1 MQSVTY
7 NSPLTFML
15 KLKVVTPDKII
26 IDEVVDSISLPTTS
40 GVITVLN
47 KHIPLVSTIKAG
59 EMIIKKGAS
68 GVGYSVF
75 KGLVNVRPHSKGIT
89 EVVVLLERG
98 EMVDELDVE
107 RAEAALKRAEAMRD
121 EKIDDEDFSLFEG
134 LVEKEL
140 NRVKIAKKY
149 RRHLR

>member
-1 MQSVTY
+1 
-7 NSPLTFML
+7 ML

-26 IDEVVDSISLPTTS
+26 TDEVVDSISLPTTS

-47 KHIPLVSTIKAG
+47 KHVPLVSTIKAG
-59 EMIIKKGAS
+59 EMIIRKAGA
-68 GVGYSVF
+68 GVGYSVY
-75 KGLVNVRPHSKGIT
+75 KGLVNVRPHYKGIT

-107 RAEAALKRAEAMRD
+107 RAEEALKRAEAMRD

-149 RRHLR
+149 RKYHH

>member
-1 MQSVTY
+1 
-7 NSPLTFML
+7 ML

-26 IDEVVDSISLPTTS
+26 TDEVVDSVSLPTTS

-47 KHIPLVSTIKAG
+47 KHIPLVSTIRSGEMVIKKAG
-59 EMIIKKGAS
+59 S
-68 GVGYSVF
+68 GVGYAVY
-75 KGLVNVRPHSKGIT
+75 KGLVNVRPHHKGIT

-98 EMVDELDVE
+98 EMVDELDHD
-107 RAEAALKRAEAMRD
+107 RAQEALKRAEEIRN
-121 EKIDDEDFSLFEG
+121 EKVDDEDFSLFEG

-149 RRHLR
+149 RRHHP

>member
-1 MQSVTY
+1 
-7 NSPLTFML
+7 ML

-26 IDEVVDSISLPTTS
+26 TDEVVDSISLPTTS

-47 KHIPLVSTIKAG
+47 KHVPLVSTIKAG
-59 EMIIKKGAS
+59 EMIIRKAGS
-68 GVGYSVF
+68 GVGYSVY
-75 KGLVNVRPHSKGIT
+75 KGLVNVRPHFKGIT

-107 RAEAALKRAEAMRD
+107 RAEEALKRAEAMRD

-149 RRHLR
+149 RKHHY